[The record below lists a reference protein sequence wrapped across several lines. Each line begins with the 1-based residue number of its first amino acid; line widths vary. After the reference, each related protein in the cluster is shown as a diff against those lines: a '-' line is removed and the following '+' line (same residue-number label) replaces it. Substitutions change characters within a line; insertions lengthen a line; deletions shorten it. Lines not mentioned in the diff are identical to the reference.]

1 MTPRTQQTH
10 PRRWL
15 LPFLAA
21 LIAALAAILSG
32 TTASATPMV
41 GAETRVGAFN
51 VAGEVLVGPPQHV
64 SAGQSLREQVAA
76 YLRSGTVVLALMEH
90 TRDVIDGSFGTP
102 GGSGL
107 LTDGTYY
114 WRADAADYVEHHG
127 VAVEEEALEW
137 MERHAWQAPAVSP
150 DALSRI
156 DAELFE
162 RLRS

>member
-1 MTPRTQQTH
+1 MNGVRPLGVFGPRN
-10 PRRWL
+10 RSEFALDREEL
-15 LPFLAA
+15 LARG
-21 LIAALAAILSG
+21 ALA
-32 TTASATPMV
+32 
-41 GAETRVGAFN
+41 E
-51 VAGEVLVGPPQHV
+51 
-64 SAGQSLREQVAA
+64 SLREQVAA

-102 GGSGL
+102 GGSGI

-150 DALSRI
+150 DELSRI
-156 DAELFE
+156 DAELFA